1 MTDDIRIEPDVW
13 RAVAGRHEQ
22 VADIIGRSRLAGPE
36 IAGALQSYGPIMHRT
51 KAAAVDILTLRD
63 AELRAHDGSHRQA
76 ADALRQAA
84 AAFAA
89 TEEHNTERLRL
100 E

>member
-13 RAVAGRHEQ
+13 REVAGRHEH
-22 VADIIGRSRLAGPE
+22 VADIIARSRLAGPE

-51 KAAAVDILTLRD
+51 KAAAIDILMLRD
-63 AELRAHDGSHRQA
+63 AELRAHNGSHRRA

-84 AAFAA
+84 VAFTA
-89 TEEHNTERLRL
+89 TEEHNTERLRR

>member
-13 RAVAGRHEQ
+13 RAIAGRHEQ
-22 VADIIGRSRLAGPE
+22 VADIIARSRLAGPE
-36 IAGALQSYGPIMHRT
+36 IGGALQSYGPIMHRT
-51 KAAAVDILTLRD
+51 KAAAAAILTLRD

-76 ADALRQAA
+76 ADTLRQAIL
-84 AAFAA
+84 AFTA
-89 TEEHNTERLRL
+89 TEEHNTERLRV